1 MGKNIISQR
10 RGRGTLRYRSQLH
23 RFKHFF
29 NFPKTESQ
37 PVLGKIIEL
46 TRDVSKSAPLA
57 IIKYENGSKAI
68 IPAPLGV
75 REGTYVTLGLDS
87 PNPGNI
93 MELSQIPDGTNIC
106 AIEKLPGSGPIFCRT
121 AGSSARILSKI
132 NNEVTIEFPSKKQK
146 RFDDKCRAVIGIISG
161 SGKREKPVLKAGKMH
176 HIMQA
181 KNKLYPVVSGVAM
194 NAVDHPF
201 GSGRGRHMGK
211 PATAPRNAPPGRK
224 VGLIRAKRTGRGKK

>member
-93 MELSQIPDGTNIC
+93 MELSQIPDGTNI
-106 AIEKLPGSGPIFCRT
+106 
-121 AGSSARILSKI
+121 
-132 NNEVTIEFPSKKQK
+132 
-146 RFDDKCRAVIGIISG
+146 
-161 SGKREKPVLKAGKMH
+161 
-176 HIMQA
+176 
-181 KNKLYPVVSGVAM
+181 
-194 NAVDHPF
+194 
-201 GSGRGRHMGK
+201 
-211 PATAPRNAPPGRK
+211 
-224 VGLIRAKRTGRGKK
+224 